1 MNLDLPTSPGFQRS
15 QSDRD
20 LTTTERRLNRI
31 SLNGSS
37 SSSNIPSQTLRPVL
51 SPNLPWDRLQKWFV
65 GFAIVTFDLELGQSI
80 EYLIPNYCKLTDK
93 ERLNISYLAF
103 PDTNSTALGDFQY
116 HFRIEHDSS
125 SLSTFEQEYN
135 SIVPAALQIDR
146 QSLFGYVNFRQKR
159 DANIKRGYFQKS
171 FVILSKYPF
180 ISLFLILVEQLAKIF
195 FQSGLSSL
203 ESCCQLMDSQ
213 WPEPTPGKTL
223 LLPLLDNVLQ
233 VRIPTHG
240 DKPFSPSDLVQFR
253 SIFSEP
259 MTNQTFKFPID
270 DDTEFEPDD
279 GSSTTETTSKSEQIL
294 PRLIP
299 FVYDV
304 NTYQSLACVLTHIQ
318 LLWEL
323 ILLNQPIAVV
333 GNFPTKCSQTVQA
346 LSNTRC

>member
-259 MTNQTFKFPID
+259 MTN
-270 DDTEFEPDD
+270 
-279 GSSTTETTSKSEQIL
+279 
-294 PRLIP
+294 
-299 FVYDV
+299 
-304 NTYQSLACVLTHIQ
+304 
-318 LLWEL
+318 
-323 ILLNQPIAVV
+323 
-333 GNFPTKCSQTVQA
+333 
-346 LSNTRC
+346 